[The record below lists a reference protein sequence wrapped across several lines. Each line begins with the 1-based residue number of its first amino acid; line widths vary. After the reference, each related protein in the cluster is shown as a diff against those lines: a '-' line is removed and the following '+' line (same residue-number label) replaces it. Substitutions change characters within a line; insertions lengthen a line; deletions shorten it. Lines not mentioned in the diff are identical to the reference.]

1 MNTRLFTLN
10 FNEVLNI
17 RDLNTVKQMA
27 TATNDVNVLLIVLE
41 LLFVLSKNTHVA
53 RLPWQNE
60 QCAYIKYIIS

>member
-53 RLPWQNE
+53 RLP
-60 QCAYIKYIIS
+60 